1 MGAGL
6 LFFGFVA
13 ISNNLDILLIMK
25 VYIGTDH
32 AGFELKEMLK
42 KYLGELGYDVS
53 DKGAFR
59 FDEGDDYPDFVQ
71 SVAEMVIDTPES
83 FGIVLGKSGQGEA
96 MCANRFKGIRCAV
109 FYGGDL
115 EIVKLERLHNNANML
130 SLGAQ
135 FLTPEIAKE
144 AVKIFLET
152 KFSGEERHVRRLAKI
167 DNSL

>member
-1 MGAGL
+1 
-6 LFFGFVA
+6 
-13 ISNNLDILLIMK
+13 MK
-25 VYIGTDH
+25 VFIGTDH
-32 AGFELKEMLK
+32 AGFELKETLK
-42 KYLGELGYDVS
+42 TYLGELGYEVS

-71 SVAEMVIDTPES
+71 PVAEMVVATPES

-115 EIVKLERLHNNANML
+115 EIVKLERMHNNANIL

-135 FLTPEIAKE
+135 FLTPEVAKE
-144 AVKIFLET
+144 AVKTFLET
-152 KFSGEERHVRRLAKI
+152 KFSDEERHVRRLEKI
-167 DNSL
+167 DIEL